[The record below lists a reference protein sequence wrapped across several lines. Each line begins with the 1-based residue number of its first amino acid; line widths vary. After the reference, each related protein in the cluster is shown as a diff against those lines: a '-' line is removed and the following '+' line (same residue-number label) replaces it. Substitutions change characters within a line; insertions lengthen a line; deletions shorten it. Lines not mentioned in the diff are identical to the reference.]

1 VAQVPGVLLEQVEQH
16 ALEGGR
22 LRARPALAGLA
33 DLGQLVALDDGR
45 AARRLFGVRRQQVV
59 QGLGR
64 RDVPAAVALVTPRV
78 ADGAAF
84 EAPLQP
90 APLHVG
96 QVPEQFQRRPA
107 RRHNAAAQLAGG
119 QLTQPGGQPVAE
131 VAEVAEEH
139 LRPRPGWGGR
149 LGKRDGHGGTL
160 AGVLFRPL
168 LRAGQGDSPAT
179 RLDDAVQALKSA
191 STPLLANLNPEARS
205 AVRGDEPT

>member
-16 ALEGGR
+16 ALQRGR

-45 AARRLFGVRRQQVV
+45 AARRLFGVRRQQVI
-59 QGLGR
+59 QGLVR
-64 RDVPAAVALVTPRV
+64 RDVPAAVALVAPRV

-90 APLHVG
+90 APLDVD

-107 RRHNAAAQLAGG
+107 RRHDAAAQLAGG
-119 QLTQPGGQPVAE
+119 QLTQPGGEPVAE

-160 AGVLFRPL
+160 AGAL
-168 LRAGQGDSPAT
+168 T
-179 RLDDAVQALKSA
+179 WILDGS
-191 STPLLANLNPEARS
+191 
-205 AVRGDEPT
+205 